1 MIKISTYSKAYEA
14 CETFFLETGQMPTI
28 EAIKPLIGVN
38 SPSIISSA
46 IKSWKND
53 LSQTVRN
60 QQGPEPGIPKAI
72 MATVTELWA
81 QALTEAKACIKT
93 KSDELDAQQA
103 AIDQLSV
110 ELKAEA
116 DRVGQLLK
124 VTEEKFQEEVSYLKR
139 ENERLAA
146 ESGQAL
152 EQLNFFRAT
161 VTAVEMKNAVLTEE
175 IRQEKD
181 KYQKLESQYDREHD
195 WSLKRI
201 EEEKENHRQKTAM
214 EMKRLQSES
223 NRNKQAAE
231 ITQAKWEQLSQ
242 QLNDF
247 REKVSSLESH
257 SSEEKLTIAKLT
269 LDKADLQSQLNA
281 KEEKIRI
288 LLTKKTKL
296 NTKTH

>member
-60 QQGPEPGIPKAI
+60 QQGPEPGIPKSVMTA
-72 MATVTELWA
+72 VTELWA
-81 QALTEAKACIKT
+81 QALTEAKDSIKT

-124 VTEEKFQEEVSYLKR
+124 VTEEKFQEEVTYLKK
-139 ENERLAA
+139 ENLRLTT
-146 ESGQAL
+146 ESLQAI
-152 EQLNFFRAT
+152 EQLNTFRAT
-161 VTAVEMKNAVLTEE
+161 VTAVDKKNAVLTEE

-181 KYQKLESQYDREHD
+181 KYHKLESQYDREHD

-201 EEEKENHRQKTAM
+201 EEEKENHRRESAQ
-214 EMKRLQSES
+214 EMKRIQAES

-231 ITQAKWEQLSQ
+231 ITQAKWEQLSK

-247 REKVSSLESH
+247 REKASTLERRSA
-257 SSEEKLTIAKLT
+257 EEKLTIAQLT
-269 LDKADLQSQLNA
+269 LDKADLQNQLNS
-281 KEEKIRI
+281 KEEKIRL